1 MPTTAPTPPNPP
13 RRPLTLALLQCP
25 SQPGDVA
32 ANLERL
38 QQAARQARAQG
49 ADLLLLPEMYL
60 TGYAIG
66 AEAVQALAQPAS
78 GAYHQAVARIARAHD
93 LAIVFGYPERD
104 AAGPVYNAAQWIDR
118 TGALVLNYRKTHL
131 YGDMDRRQF
140 SAGAV
145 DDTPAALGQLQG
157 WNIGLLICYDVEF
170 PENTRRLALAGAD
183 AVLVPTA
190 NMDRYDFVPNTL
202 VPTRAFENQ
211 MVLAYANYC
220 GQEGTLRYGGL
231 SSVVDALGQPLAQ
244 GGRNEGLLLARLD
257 SAALDEAR
265 RQQTHLREQAQR

>member
-1 MPTTAPTPPNPP
+1 MP
-13 RRPLTLALLQCP
+13 RSPLTLALLQCP

-38 QQAARQARAQG
+38 QRMAAQARTQG
-49 ADLLLLPEMYL
+49 AALLLVPEMYL

-66 AEAVQALAQPAS
+66 AESVRALAQPAS
-78 GAYHQAVARIARAHD
+78 GTYCHAVAQIARAHD
-93 LAIVFGYPERD
+93 IAIVFGYPERD
-104 AAGPVYNAAQWIDR
+104 AAGCVFNAAQWIDR
-118 TGALVLNYRKTHL
+118 TGTVVLNYRKTHL

-145 DDTPAALGQLQG
+145 DPADTALGQLQG

-190 NMDRYDFVPNTL
+190 NMAHYDFVPNTL

-220 GQEGTLRYGGL
+220 GAEGTLHYGGL
-231 SSVVDALGQPLAQ
+231 SCVVDALGQPLAQ
-244 GGRNEGLLLARLD
+244 SGREAGLLLATLD
-257 SAALDEAR
+257 NAALDDAR
-265 RQQTHLREQAQR
+265 NRQTHLHEHAQR